1 MEISYLPS
9 DYLINGLR
17 KLDYIERVESTFLLR
32 AVKIRNDSDD
42 VIRLVQYK
50 FEILKNN
57 NCVRTISY
65 NEEIIKEKS
74 EDVKKILDRLV
85 NPDVSKIFLGVEQFW
100 DVENYSS
107 NILKPNQETGFRLEY
122 FTHLDFGSVNKLI
135 LTVTYIEEEQE
146 KEKVCTI
153 HLFQHEN
160 RNEYIF
166 PLKGTW
172 LVLNTFDNPYEHR
185 RMHSQEF
192 GFDLGQLD
200 ENMNFLPPKGNN
212 NENFCFHG
220 KEVLAIADGEVIDTF
235 DLIPENPVAGEL
247 MSQELVKETFEK
259 HGYKPIVAGN
269 YVIVEHSGNE
279 SSFYA
284 HLIPGSIK
292 VNKGEKVKQGQVLG
306 LLGNSGNST
315 APHLH
320 FQLMKGTDFLTARGL
335 PCYFTNLTG
344 LEGEKI
350 ELIDNNRSI
359 VYTE

>member
-17 KLDYIERVESTFLLR
+17 NLEYIERVESTFLLR
-32 AVKIRNDSDD
+32 AVKIRNDSENT
-42 VIRLVQYK
+42 VRLVQYK

-57 NCVRTISY
+57 KCVKTIIY
-65 NEEIIKEKS
+65 DEEIIKEKS

-85 NPDVSKIFLGVEQFW
+85 NPDVSKIFLGVEKFW
-100 DVENYSS
+100 DDEVYSS
-107 NILKPNQETGFRLEY
+107 NVLEPNQETGFRLEY
-122 FTHLDFGSVNKLI
+122 FTHLDINPVDKLV
-135 LTVTYIEEEQE
+135 LTVTYIEEEIE

-153 HLFQHEN
+153 HLFCYEN
-160 RNEYIF
+160 KNKYIF
-166 PLKGTW
+166 PLKGAW

-192 GFDLGQLD
+192 GFDLGQFD
-200 ENMNFLPPKGNN
+200 ENMNFIPPKGNK
-212 NENFCFHG
+212 NEFFCFHG
-220 KEVLAIADGEVIDTF
+220 KEVLAIADGEVVDTF
-235 DLIPENPVAGEL
+235 SEIEENPLAGEL
-247 MSQELVKETFEK
+247 MSQEKVKEIFEK
-259 HGYKPIVAGN
+259 YGYKSLAAGN

-284 HLIPGSIK
+284 HLIPNSIRVK
-292 VNKGEKVKQGQVLG
+292 KGDKVKQGQVLG

-320 FQLMKGTDFLTARGL
+320 FQLMKGADFLTARGL

-350 ELIDNNRSI
+350 ELIDKNQSI
-359 VYTE
+359 VYTD